1 MINTLLN
8 NLKVKIRNIIEEM
21 GGDNS
26 IEIMFEVPKDEGH
39 GDYSTNIAM
48 RLAKSLRKAP
58 VLIANDLVSK
68 INCEEY
74 HLQKIEVAGAGFIN
88 LYIDQK
94 YLSNIVFKIIQEKD
108 DFGNLQIGENENV
121 LVEYVSANPTGYLHI
136 GHGRGAAYGD
146 SLTRILKKAGYHV
159 SREHYVNDAGNQIN
173 NLVISIY
180 ERYKELFGLP
190 CNLNDDCYHGKE
202 IIEIASLIKEKHND
216 YYLNHEYKED
226 LRSFGLEF
234 LLNGLKNDLKDFH
247 VEFDNWFSERSLYE
261 NGNVQE
267 TLQFLIDNGY
277 TFESEGAVWL
287 KTTLKGDD
295 KDRVLVKS
303 DGSLTYLTPDIA
315 YHHNKLKRGYTH
327 LIDVLGADHHGY
339 VSRLKAAIGFVGGNP
354 DLLDV
359 DLLQMVRALQNGEE
373 LKMSKRSGK
382 AITLRD
388 LMDEVGTDALRFM
401 YISKSLDT
409 HMDLDL
415 DLAVKKSTDNPVY
428 YVQYAHARISSLFR
442 VVEEQGI
449 KFKEVSEFKKFDV
462 NKASKLINVL
472 LQFPTYIEM
481 AATKRLPHKICHYV
495 TALAKAL
502 HTFYNDEKII
512 TDDLEELNEKLT
524 LLKAVQI
531 VLRNAL
537 NLIGVNA
544 VDKM

>member
-108 DFGNLQIGENENV
+108 DFGNLQIGENEHI

-226 LRSFGLEF
+226 FRSFGLEF

-449 KFKEVSEFKKFDV
+449 EFKEVSEFKKFDV
-462 NKASKLINVL
+462 NKASKLINIL

>member
-1 MINTLLN
+1 MINALLN
-8 NLKVKIRNIIEEM
+8 ELKLKIKEIINEL
-21 GGDNS
+21 GGDDS
-26 IEIMFEVPKDEGH
+26 VDIMFEVPKDEGH

-58 VLIANDLVSK
+58 ILIAKELISK
-68 INCEEY
+68 IDCESF
-74 HLQKIEVAGAGFIN
+74 HLDKIEVAGAGFIN

-94 YLSNIVFKIIQEKD
+94 YLSNIIFKINKEQD
-108 DFGNLQIGENENV
+108 DFGNLEIGKDENV
-121 LVEYVSANPTGYLHI
+121 LLEYVSANPTGYLHI

-146 SLTRILKKAGYHV
+146 SLSRILKKAGYKV

-180 ERYKELFGLP
+180 ERYKELFGLDFM
-190 CNLNDDCYHGKE
+190 LTDDCYHGKE
-202 IIEIASLIKEKHND
+202 IIEIASMIKDKHGD
-216 YYLNHEYKED
+216 YYLNNDYKEAF
-226 LRSFGLEF
+226 RSFGLEF

-261 NGNVQE
+261 NGDVKS

-277 TFESEGAVWL
+277 TYENEGAIWL
-287 KTTLKGDD
+287 KTTLEGDD

-388 LMDEVGTDALRFM
+388 LIDEVGADALRFM

-415 DLAVKKSTDNPVY
+415 DLAIKKSTDNPVY

-442 VVEEQGI
+442 VVEESGI
-449 KFKEVSEFKKFDV
+449 KFKEVNEFKLFDV
-462 NKASKLINVL
+462 SKASKLINVL
-472 LQFPTYIEM
+472 LQFPAYIEM
-481 AATKRLPHKICHYV
+481 AATKRVPHKMCHYA
-495 TALAKAL
+495 TSLARAL

-512 TDDLEELNEKLT
+512 TENIEELNEKLT
-524 LLKAVQI
+524 LLNAVRI
-531 VLRNAL
+531 VLKDSL
-537 NLIGVNA
+537 SLLGVG
-544 VDKM
+544 VKEEM

>member
-58 VLIANDLVSK
+58 LLIANDLVSK

-216 YYLNHEYKED
+216 FYLNHEYKED
-226 LRSFGLEF
+226 FRSFGLEF

-449 KFKEVSEFKKFDV
+449 EFKEVSEFKKFDV
-462 NKASKLINVL
+462 NKASKLINIL

>member
-226 LRSFGLEF
+226 FRSFGLEF

-449 KFKEVSEFKKFDV
+449 EFKEVSEFKKFDV
-462 NKASKLINVL
+462 NKASKLINIL

>member
-58 VLIANDLVSK
+58 LLIANDLVSK

-226 LRSFGLEF
+226 FRSFGLEF

-449 KFKEVSEFKKFDV
+449 EFKEVSEFKKFDV
-462 NKASKLINVL
+462 NKASKLINIL

>member
-8 NLKVKIRNIIEEM
+8 NLRVKIRNIIEEM

-58 VLIANDLVSK
+58 LLIANDLVSK

-226 LRSFGLEF
+226 FRSFGLEF

-449 KFKEVSEFKKFDV
+449 EFKEVSEFKKFDV
-462 NKASKLINVL
+462 NKASKLINIL

>member
-8 NLKVKIRNIIEEM
+8 NLRVKIRNIIEEM

-58 VLIANDLVSK
+58 LLIANDLVSK

-226 LRSFGLEF
+226 FRSFGLEF

-449 KFKEVSEFKKFDV
+449 EFKEVSGFKKFDV
-462 NKASKLINVL
+462 NKASKLINIL

>member
-58 VLIANDLVSK
+58 LLIANDLVSK

-226 LRSFGLEF
+226 FRSFGLEF

-449 KFKEVSEFKKFDV
+449 EFKEVSEFKKFDV

>member
-58 VLIANDLVSK
+58 LLIANDLVSK

-216 YYLNHEYKED
+216 FYLNHEYKED
-226 LRSFGLEF
+226 FRSFGLEF

-449 KFKEVSEFKKFDV
+449 EFKEVSEFKKFDV

>member
-8 NLKVKIRNIIEEM
+8 NLRVKIRNIIEEM

-58 VLIANDLVSK
+58 LLIANDLVSK

-108 DFGNLQIGENENV
+108 DFGNLQIGENEHV

-226 LRSFGLEF
+226 FRSFGLEF

-449 KFKEVSEFKKFDV
+449 EFKEVSEFKKFDV

>member
-94 YLSNIVFKIIQEKD
+94 YLSNIVFKIIREKD
-108 DFGNLQIGENENV
+108 DFGNLQIGENEHV

-226 LRSFGLEF
+226 FRSFGLEF

-449 KFKEVSEFKKFDV
+449 EFKEVSEFKKFDV
-462 NKASKLINVL
+462 NKASKLINIL

>member
-58 VLIANDLVSK
+58 LLIANDLVSK

-216 YYLNHEYKED
+216 FYLNHEYKED
-226 LRSFGLEF
+226 FRSFGLEF

-295 KDRVLVKS
+295 KDRVLIKS

-449 KFKEVSEFKKFDV
+449 EFKEVSEFKKFDV

>member
-108 DFGNLQIGENENV
+108 DFGNLQIGENEHV

-226 LRSFGLEF
+226 FRSFGLEF

-449 KFKEVSEFKKFDV
+449 EFKEVSEFKKFDV
-462 NKASKLINVL
+462 NKASKLINIL